1 MKEQLLGLIALGSDE
16 DVVTA
21 TAKAMRL
28 MFEALLLEG
37 FTRDEAMQLVIAHG
51 MGVKINE

>member
-37 FTRDEAMQLVIAHG
+37 FTRD
-51 MGVKINE
+51 